1 MVDRIIPEGFL
12 QKENQDEIDK
22 GARFGIRDIVL
33 EVDILIYRPTRNLL
47 PTQYNSSKH
56 PPNVQACLVP
66 KQSDRQVPRVNRQ
79 LVLIYL

>member
-1 MVDRIIPEGFL
+1 MVERVIPEGCL

-22 GARFGIRDIVL
+22 GARSGIHDKVL

-47 PTQYNSSKH
+47 PTRYNTSKH
-56 PPNVQACLVP
+56 PPIAQACLVP

-79 LVLIYL
+79 LVSIYL